1 MIVTAQL
8 TLSMLIGL
16 CSLAARISAVK
27 VPILRAPGAV
37 KLGSLGGAC
46 QRDFL
51 SWRLPVFQH
60 VLSNFS

>member
-27 VPILRAPGAV
+27 VPILFALGVVKIRLFRRSVPARFLILAAPG
-37 KLGSLGGAC
+37 
-46 QRDFL
+46 
-51 SWRLPVFQH
+51 
-60 VLSNFS
+60 FSARSF